1 MRIATRADN
10 PFERLAMAAGQV
22 PTPLF
27 DTYVAFFTARA
38 VMAGASLGIFA
49 ALAERPDN
57 AAALASR
64 LELDPPG
71 VDVLVT
77 ALHALGYLEAA
88 DGGRYAVTSATRKWL
103 LDEDTSVAA
112 FATVFDYDMWDH
124 IGRMEEGIRSGQ
136 PIGLHERPADDPY
149 WERYMRGLFEV
160 SRLASDIAA
169 RLIGARNPRS
179 ALDLAGGHGEYSMAL
194 CRRHEGLTATI
205 VDLEG
210 ATRIGR
216 RIVEEQGMADRVTY
230 RIGDLFETDLGTG
243 HDIAMA
249 NSITHHFD
257 EERNVAML
265 RRAREA
271 LRPGGTMAVL
281 DLERAE
287 PGKRG
292 TQIGTLTGLL
302 FYVTSHARTY
312 SGRELEGFLEA
323 AGFERVRSRRH
334 TRLPGTVLV
343 LGRAPSSSD

>member
-1 MRIATRADN
+1 MRLATRPDN
-10 PFERLAMAAGQV
+10 PFERFAMVAGQV

-27 DTYVAFFTARA
+27 DTFGAMFTARA
-38 VMAGASLGIFA
+38 VMAGTSLGIFA
-49 ALAERPDN
+49 ALAERPDD
-57 AAALASR
+57 AAGLAGR
-64 LELDPPG
+64 LDLDPAG

-77 ALHALGYLEAA
+77 ALHALGYLESA
-88 DGGRYAVTSATRKWL
+88 DGGRYGVTAATRKWL

-124 IGRMEEGIRSGQ
+124 VGWLEEGIRSGQ
-136 PIGLHERPADDPY
+136 PIGLHERPPDDPY
-149 WERYMRGLFEV
+149 WERYMRGLFEL
-160 SRLASDIAA
+160 SRLASDVVA
-169 RLIGARNPRS
+169 RLIGTRGPRS

-194 CRRHEGLTATI
+194 CRRHEGLKATI

-210 ATRIGR
+210 AARIGR
-216 RIVEEQGMADRVTY
+216 RIVEEQGMADLVVFRV
-230 RIGDLFETDLGTG
+230 GDVFEADLGAD

-287 PGKRG
+287 PGRRG

-312 SGRELEGFLEA
+312 SGRELEGFLQA
-323 AGFERVRSRRH
+323 AGFDRVRSRRH
-334 TRLPGTVLV
+334 PRLPGSVLV
-343 LGRAPSSSD
+343 LGRAPGD

>member
-1 MRIATRADN
+1 MRLATRPDN
-10 PFERLAMAAGQV
+10 LFERLAMVAGQV
-22 PTPLF
+22 PAPLF
-27 DTYVAFFTARA
+27 DTYVAMFTARA

-49 ALAERPDN
+49 ALAERPDD
-57 AAALASR
+57 APGLAGR
-64 LELDPPG
+64 LDLDPPG
-71 VDVLVT
+71 VEVLVT
-77 ALHALGYLEAA
+77 ALHALGYVEPA
-88 DGGRYAVTSATRKWL
+88 DGGRYAVTAATRKWL
-103 LDEDTSVAA
+103 LAEATSVAA

-124 IGRMEEGIRSGQ
+124 IGRLEEGIRSGQ
-136 PIGLHERPADDPY
+136 PIGLHERPPDDPY
-149 WERYMRGLFEV
+149 WERYMRGLFEL
-160 SRLASDIAA
+160 SRLGSDIVA
-169 RLIGARNPRS
+169 RLIGARDPRS

-194 CRRHEGLTATI
+194 CRRHDGLTATV

-210 ATRIGR
+210 AARIGR
-216 RIVEEQGMADRVTY
+216 AIVAEQDMGDRVGF
-230 RIGDLFETDLGTG
+230 RVGDLFEIDLGSD
-243 HDIAMA
+243 HDVAMA

-271 LRPGGTMAVL
+271 LRPGGTMAIL
-281 DLERAE
+281 DLERGE

-334 TRLPGTVLV
+334 PRLPGSVLV
-343 LGRAPSSSD
+343 LGRAPKD

>member
-49 ALAERPDN
+49 ALAERRDD
-57 AAALASR
+57 AAGLASR
-64 LELDPPG
+64 LDLDPAG

-88 DGGRYAVTSATRKWL
+88 DGGRFAVTATTRRWL
-103 LDEDTSVAA
+103 LDDETSVAG

-149 WERYMRGLFEV
+149 WERYMRGLFEL
-160 SRLASDIAA
+160 SRLGSDTTA
-169 RLIGARNPRS
+169 RLIGARDPRS

-194 CRRHEGLTATI
+194 CRRHEGLKATI

-210 ATRIGR
+210 AARIGR
-216 RIVEEQGMADRVTY
+216 RIVEEQDMADRVAFQV
-230 RIGDLFETDLGTG
+230 GDVFETNLSEG

-249 NSITHHFD
+249 NSIVHHFD
-257 EERNVAML
+257 EERNVALL

-281 DLERAE
+281 DLERPE

-292 TQIGTLTGLL
+292 TQLGTLTGLL

-312 SGRELEGFLEA
+312 SGGEITAFFEA
-323 AGFERVRSRRH
+323 AGFERVRARH
-334 TRLPGTVLV
+334 HPRLAGSVLV
-343 LGRAPSSSD
+343 LGRAPSSST

>member
-10 PFERLAMAAGQV
+10 PLERLAMAAGQV

-38 VMAGASLGIFA
+38 VMAGSSLGIFA
-49 ALAERPDN
+49 ALAERPDD
-57 AAALASR
+57 APGLASR
-64 LELDPPG
+64 LDLDPAG

-88 DGGRYAVTSATRKWL
+88 GEDRYAVTATTRKWL
-103 LDEDTSVAA
+103 LDEKTSVAA

-124 IGRMEEGIRSGQ
+124 IGRMEDGIRSGQ
-136 PIGLHERPADDPY
+136 PIGLHERPPDDPY
-149 WERYMRGLFEV
+149 WERYMRGLFEL
-160 SRLASDIAA
+160 SRLGSDIAA

-179 ALDLAGGHGEYSMAL
+179 ALDLAGGHGEFSMAL
-194 CRRHEGLTATI
+194 CRRHEGLKATI

-210 ATRIGR
+210 GARIGR

-230 RIGDLFETDLGTG
+230 RVGDLFETDLGAG

-265 RRAREA
+265 RRAGEA

-323 AGFERVRSRRH
+323 AGFERLRSRRH
-334 TRLPGTVLV
+334 LRLPGSVLV
-343 LGRAPSSSD
+343 LGRAPGD

>member
-1 MRIATRADN
+1 MRLATRHDN
-10 PFERLAMAAGQV
+10 PFERLAMVAGQV

-27 DTYVAFFTARA
+27 DTYVAMFTARA
-38 VMAGASLGIFA
+38 VMAGASLGIFP
-49 ALAERPDN
+49 ALVERPDD
-57 AAALASR
+57 AQGLAGR
-64 LELDPPG
+64 LDLDPTG

-88 DGGRYAVTSATRKWL
+88 DGERYAVPSATRKWL
-103 LDEDTSVAA
+103 LDQDTSVAA

-124 IGRMEEGIRSGQ
+124 AGRLEEGIRSGQ
-136 PIGLHERPADDPY
+136 PIGLHERPPDDPY
-149 WERYMRGLFEV
+149 WERYMRGLFELA
-160 SRLASDIAA
+160 RLASDIVA
-169 RLIGARNPRS
+169 RLIGARGPRS
-179 ALDLAGGHGEYSMAL
+179 VVDLAGGHGEYSMAL
-194 CRRHEGLTATI
+194 CRRHEGLKATV

-210 ATRIGR
+210 GARIGR
-216 RIVEEQGMADRVTY
+216 RIVEEQCMADRVAFQV
-230 RIGDLFETDLGTG
+230 GDVFAADLGAN

-281 DLERAE
+281 DLERAD

-312 SGRELEGFLEA
+312 SRHELEGFLRA
-323 AGFERVRSRRH
+323 AGFERVRSRH
-334 TRLPGTVLV
+334 HLRLPGSVLV
-343 LGRAPSSSD
+343 LGRAPGD